1 MTEEQAG
8 WVTIREF
15 LARQKAYEKK
25 NQEEWERARWQ
36 MFLVMQ
42 MHPNIK
48 KAQKP
53 GSPTAWIRFPWEN
66 PAEGITAEDCHVNEE
81 QQEQLDELL
90 QNFINRKRK

>member
-8 WVTIREF
+8 WVTVREF
-15 LARQKAYEKK
+15 LARQKAHERRS
-25 NQEEWERARWQ
+25 QEEWERARWQ

-48 KAQKP
+48 KSQKP
-53 GSPTAWIRFPWEN
+53 GSPAAWIRFPWEN
-66 PAEGITAEDCHVNEE
+66 PVEGITIEDCHVTEE